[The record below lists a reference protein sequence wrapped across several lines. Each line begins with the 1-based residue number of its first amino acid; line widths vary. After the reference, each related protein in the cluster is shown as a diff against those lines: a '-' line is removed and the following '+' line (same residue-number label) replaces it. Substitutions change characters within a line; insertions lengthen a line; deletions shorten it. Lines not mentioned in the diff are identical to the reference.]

1 VPVAASLTLRAQQQ
15 VNNLR
20 TRDRRAYD
28 QFLTALRARG
38 CEALGY
44 RLAGEGLLERLC
56 VVHLIGRLRV
66 VVAFESAAAATVLL
80 VGPHADDDPFL
91 DVYSQLYALAGLDSP
106 PTAQRR
112 KPPCC
117 EGEDRSPPILN
128 TEVLDDLVRRARE
141 LSGADRRRAQ
151 RAGRR

>member
-1 VPVAASLTLRAQQQ
+1 VPVAASLTLLAQQQ

-28 QFLTALRARG
+28 QFLATLRARG
-38 CEALGY
+38 CEALRY

-56 VVHLIGRLRV
+56 VVHLTGRLRV

-128 TEVLDDLVRRARE
+128 IELLDDLVRRARE
-141 LSGADRRRAQ
+141 LSRADKRRAQ
-151 RAGRR
+151 RAGKR